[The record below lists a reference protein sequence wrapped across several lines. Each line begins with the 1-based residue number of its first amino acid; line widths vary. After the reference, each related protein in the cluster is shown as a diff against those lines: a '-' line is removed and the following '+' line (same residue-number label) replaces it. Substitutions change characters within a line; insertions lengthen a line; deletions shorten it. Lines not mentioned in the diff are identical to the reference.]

1 MTDFDKYIIH
11 GDGSRKQRA
20 ENWKVAI
27 GLQDVDGLKTS
38 EYLLQ
43 TAARHI
49 EGDISIDEV
58 QNLLHSYYKCRNDKV
73 SDSERAEEADLVA
86 ARISKILGSDT
97 LSFSTSGYIAVHRN
111 LFTGIFKHAGIIR
124 DYDISKNEWVLN
136 GDSVRYMY
144 APDIKAS
151 LDYDLDVEKKFSY
164 RGMSID
170 NIVRHISR
178 FVSDLW
184 QIHAFGEGNTRTT
197 AVFSILYLRSIG
209 FDADNTLFSE
219 HSWYF
224 RNALVRANY
233 KNAKKGIDYDF
244 RFLELFFRNL
254 LMNEKNELHNRDMLI
269 NPPEGWSNGTPQVTP
284 QPTPQVP
291 SQKDNQDTFIA
302 EENICLIVR
311 YLAENSFTMLQ
322 LMKTMNLKDRKNF
335 RTTYLEPAI
344 TSKFITMQYPDRPNH
359 PKQKYHLTAKGNA
372 LYSSLKETIIK

>member
-1 MTDFDKYIIH
+1 MQ
-11 GDGSRKQRA
+11 GEGSRKQRA

-27 GLQDVDGLKTS
+27 GLQEVDGLKPS

-49 EGDISIDEV
+49 DGDISIDEV
-58 QNLLHSYYKCRNDKV
+58 QDLLHSYYKCRNEKV
-73 SDSERAEEADLVA
+73 SDSERTEEADMVA
-86 ARISKILGSDT
+86 SRISKILGSDT
-97 LSFSTSGYIAVHRN
+97 LSFSTSGYMAVHRN
-111 LFTGIFKHAGIIR
+111 LFTGIFGHAGRIR

-144 APDIKAS
+144 APDIRAS
-151 LDYDLDVEKKFSY
+151 LDYDLDAEKKFSY
-164 RGMSID
+164 SGMSMD
-170 NIVRHISR
+170 GIVRHISR

-197 AVFSILYLRSIG
+197 AVFTILYLRSIG

-244 RFLELFFRNL
+244 RFLEMFFRNL

-269 NPPEGWSNGTPQVTP
+269 NPPEGWSNMTPQVTP
-284 QPTPQVP
+284 QHTPQVP
-291 SQKDNQDTFIA
+291 SQNDNPDIFEA
-302 EENICLIVR
+302 EENICSIVHH
-311 YLAENSFTMLQ
+311 LAENSFTALQ
-322 LMKTMNLKDRKNF
+322 LMKTMNLKDRKSF
-335 RTTYLEPAI
+335 RMTYLEPAI
-344 TSKFITMQYPDRPNH
+344 ASKFISMQYPDKPNH
-359 PKQKYHLTAKGNA
+359 PRQKYRLTVKGNA
-372 LYSSLKETIIK
+372 LYDSLKETVKE